1 MGNKFTLQSEKIW
14 ILCISWRFPLISVTD
29 VFSVNK
35 HKHCLAWLKGKLT
48 YAAISHNQ
56 IYWISDNPPI
66 RRFMQEIFDDFIDII
81 DEDYIE
87 DFVKRY
93 NLATSE

>member
-1 MGNKFTLQSEKIW
+1 
-14 ILCISWRFPLISVTD
+14 
-29 VFSVNK
+29 
-35 HKHCLAWLKGKLT
+35 
-48 YAAISHNQ
+48 
-56 IYWISDNPPI
+56 
-66 RRFMQEIFDDFIDII
+66 MQEIFDDFIDII